1 MADNHPNVAI
11 VDDDLAVLDS
21 LKFLLEVVGLTVRT
35 YASAAAFLE
44 DRTARPACLILDQH
58 MPQMTG
64 LELAAQLR
72 TDGLGIPVLLFSAQL
87 SPAILARAAQLGIEK
102 VLVKPP
108 LEDELL
114 GFVDAHK

>member
-21 LKFLLEVVGLTVRT
+21 LKFLLEVVGHTVRT

-44 DRTARPACLILDQH
+44 DRATRPSCLILDQH

-64 LELAAQLR
+64 LDLAAQLR
-72 TDGLGIPVLLFSAQL
+72 ADGVGIPVLLFSAQL
-87 SPAILARAAQLGIEK
+87 SPAVIARAAQLGIEK
-102 VLVKPP
+102 VLKKPP
-108 LEDELL
+108 AEDELL
-114 GFVDAHK
+114 GFVDAHN